1 MNDVGKLPLAALA
14 EVRATSEDRDH
25 PILLAFDE
33 GDGPGASYWKAG
45 DPGEQTIARPQ
56 EVQLALS
63 TDGGVSYRGLL
74 RQEFTFSPDGATWE
88 HETWST
94 AQDQVTHVRLVIKPD
109 KGQAFTRIFIRN
121 LKTGRTSE
129 QTMKSSDSYEVADVT
144 DTDMQYLYSDGEY
157 WHFMQPDTFEQHQ
170 AGKAGMGETSKCSG
184 T

>member
-109 KGQAFTRIFIRN
+109 KGRSDVYATLTSFGLWQAAPQSR
-121 LKTGRTSE
+121 
-129 QTMKSSDSYEVADVT
+129 SSHDEST
-144 DTDMQYLYSDGEY
+144 
-157 WHFMQPDTFEQHQ
+157 P
-170 AGKAGMGETSKCSG
+170 
-184 T
+184 